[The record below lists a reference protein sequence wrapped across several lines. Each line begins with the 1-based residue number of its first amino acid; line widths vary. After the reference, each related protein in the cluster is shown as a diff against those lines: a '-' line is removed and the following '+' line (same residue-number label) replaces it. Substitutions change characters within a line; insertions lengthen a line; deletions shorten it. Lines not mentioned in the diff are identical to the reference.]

1 MGIIVG
7 GDGLEDC
14 ANTFPPKAGDSTTDI
29 NMGNNPNL
37 TRGLELFIFCLNA
50 AVIFLNRGLSR
61 FPFRLGTN
69 VHPSK
74 KETTITSMYLPY
86 VISSSVLLHHILFI
100 ISFSIAP
107 SRMKMVLSVLDER
120 SELCVTNTIVLLNLV
135 ASILS
140 NSKTSSP
147 VFVSKFP
154 VGSSA

>member
-14 ANTFPPKAGDSTTDI
+14 ANTFPPKAGDSTKYETTDI

-50 AVIFLNRGLSR
+50 AVVFLNRGLSR

-74 KETTITSMYLPY
+74 KETTITSMCLPY
-86 VISSSVLLHHILFI
+86 FFLRSVASYSIYYI
-100 ISFSIAP
+100 ISF
-107 SRMKMVLSVLDER
+107 
-120 SELCVTNTIVLLNLV
+120 
-135 ASILS
+135 
-140 NSKTSSP
+140 
-147 VFVSKFP
+147 
-154 VGSSA
+154 